1 MCDVNSEKGTFSS
14 PVTFSSTGE
23 SFKISHK
30 FNRNDNKCL
39 VYLATCK
46 ICKATDSI
54 LFKQQTALDLGRTT
68 INVISLQS
76 F

>member
-1 MCDVNSEKGTFSS
+1 MCDVNSGKGTSSS

-46 ICKATDSI
+46 ICKTTDSI
-54 LFKQQTALDLGRTT
+54 LVKQALDLGRTT